1 LQRLKQHIVG
11 ELGTLRLEDLRVR
24 QLQNWLQSKADA
36 GLSKSIVDHLRFD
49 LRSIYRMALAEGVIA
64 GDPTPALYS
73 PRVSRQKDASVMTRE
88 QAVAALAA
96 LPQRE
101 ALILHLAILVGMR
114 PGEILALQRR
124 HVSADGATIQVE
136 QRVYGGVIADP
147 KTDISRRTAAIA
159 PETAA
164 LLVCWLQD
172 AVELKPEAYVFASEA
187 RTPLRPDNVMKRI
200 IRPALRKVGL
210 AWVNFQTMRRTHAS
224 LGHDIDPKV
233 MADQR
238 GHTIGVALDVYTK
251 TTIKQKAEAANK
263 LARKVLQMPGKKTA

>member
-1 LQRLKQHIVG
+1 
-11 ELGTLRLEDLRVR
+11 
-24 QLQNWLQSKADA
+24 
-36 GLSKSIVDHLRFD
+36 
-49 LRSIYRMALAEGVIA
+49 
-64 GDPTPALYS
+64 
-73 PRVSRQKDASVMTRE
+73 
-88 QAVAALAA
+88 
-96 LPQRE
+96 
-101 ALILHLAILVGMR
+101 MR

-233 MADQR
+233 MAGQR